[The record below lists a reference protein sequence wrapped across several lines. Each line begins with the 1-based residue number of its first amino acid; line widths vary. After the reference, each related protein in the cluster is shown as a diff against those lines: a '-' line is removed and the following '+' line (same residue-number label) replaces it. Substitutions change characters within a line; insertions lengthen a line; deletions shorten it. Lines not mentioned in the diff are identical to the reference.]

1 MRDITGV
8 GATKLMAENKE
19 YSEMWKEVMGYELPE
34 QERVGWLGIGE
45 TGFDPEEAPFQRK
58 KNQSMLRALGVAA
71 GNVPHSL
78 GKRFE
83 ELGAVVQDPVAAAEG
98 IASLGKGVGKWMF
111 EKDEEKRKAD
121 PDVELARQAWGEFKG
136 SFGPEQLQED
146 PTAAAANI
154 ASVMFP
160 GIKGLQ
166 VAARGAGAAGL
177 AGTLGKAAKVADI
190 ASDPAV
196 SAIVGAG
203 KGAGAAARRGVQFG
217 GKVGAEVL
225 GITTGRESGPIREA
239 FQSGIESVRK
249 DKKDKDQETPRDA
262 FLRAVSDK
270 AVSEDTVVK
279 VGNLLRDE
287 KARLGQRIGDVRQQ
301 MRENPLP
308 VDISDIKQEIFG
320 EQGLIS
326 DFGVEVRRGTDA
338 PPPVEVFPGL
348 QSASRSTPDELDFS
362 KSTVTGNRV
371 DAARAAAKSA
381 LNDLFRAGDTVFAHD
396 LDAMKKALQDFTLT
410 TSGEAETLVHKASR
424 ALRRKLY
431 DEVPGYAEAF
441 KDFDD
446 LSTFLEDMKRRI
458 SLNVD
463 EPFTKASAGAVRTAL
478 GEDKDTAFRAV
489 QKLEEKFGS
498 DALPMRAEVAGQAL
512 SRDVPSGLVG
522 RSALLTGVGVIGGLG
537 GAFVDPNLLW
547 AIGTLPAF
555 FPAFVGRRVS
565 ELGVG
570 ARVAKETVDSLKGML
585 DYAKV
590 NKIPVTEA
598 MTVAQLVERI
608 TDDDPERRKASLLQQ
623 IGSASLVPGQTAQV
637 RPRKLNEPGL
647 SLGDPFAPSR

>member
-1 MRDITGV
+1 
-8 GATKLMAENKE
+8 
-19 YSEMWKEVMGYELPE
+19 
-34 QERVGWLGIGE
+34 
-45 TGFDPEEAPFQRK
+45 
-58 KNQSMLRALGVAA
+58 
-71 GNVPHSL
+71 
-78 GKRFE
+78 
-83 ELGAVVQDPVAAAEG
+83 
-98 IASLGKGVGKWMF
+98 
-111 EKDEEKRKAD
+111 
-121 PDVELARQAWGEFKG
+121 
-136 SFGPEQLQED
+136 
-146 PTAAAANI
+146 
-154 ASVMFP
+154 
-160 GIKGLQ
+160 
-166 VAARGAGAAGL
+166 
-177 AGTLGKAAKVADI
+177 
-190 ASDPAV
+190 
-196 SAIVGAG
+196 
-203 KGAGAAARRGVQFG
+203 
-217 GKVGAEVL
+217 
-225 GITTGRESGPIREA
+225 
-239 FQSGIESVRK
+239 
-249 DKKDKDQETPRDA
+249 
-262 FLRAVSDK
+262 
-270 AVSEDTVVK
+270 
-279 VGNLLRDE
+279 
-287 KARLGQRIGDVRQQ
+287 

-326 DFGVEVRRGTDA
+326 DFGVEVRRGADA

-431 DEVPGYAEAF
+431 DEVEGYAEAF
-441 KDFDD
+441 KDYDD

-498 DALPMRAEVAGQAL
+498 DVLPMRAEVAGQAL

-522 RSALLTGVGVIGGLG
+522 RSALLTGVGLIGGLG
-537 GAFVDPNLLW
+537 GAFVDPNLFL

>member
-1 MRDITGV
+1 M
-8 GATKLMAENKE
+8 
-19 YSEMWKEVMGYELPE
+19 
-34 QERVGWLGIGE
+34 
-45 TGFDPEEAPFQRK
+45 
-58 KNQSMLRALGVAA
+58 
-71 GNVPHSL
+71 
-78 GKRFE
+78 
-83 ELGAVVQDPVAAAEG
+83 
-98 IASLGKGVGKWMF
+98 
-111 EKDEEKRKAD
+111 
-121 PDVELARQAWGEFKG
+121 
-136 SFGPEQLQED
+136 
-146 PTAAAANI
+146 
-154 ASVMFP
+154 
-160 GIKGLQ
+160 
-166 VAARGAGAAGL
+166 
-177 AGTLGKAAKVADI
+177 
-190 ASDPAV
+190 
-196 SAIVGAG
+196 
-203 KGAGAAARRGVQFG
+203 
-217 GKVGAEVL
+217 
-225 GITTGRESGPIREA
+225 
-239 FQSGIESVRK
+239 
-249 DKKDKDQETPRDA
+249 
-262 FLRAVSDK
+262 
-270 AVSEDTVVK
+270 SEDTVVK

-287 KARLGQRIGDVRQQ
+287 KTRLGQQIGDARRQL
-301 MRENPLP
+301 RENPLLL
-308 VDISDIKQEIFG
+308 DISDIKEEIFG
-320 EQGLIS
+320 DQGLLYE
-326 DFGVEVRRGTDA
+326 DFGVKVRRGTDA

-348 QSASRSTPDELDFS
+348 LSASRSTPDELDFS
-362 KSTVTGNRV
+362 KSTVTGNQV

-381 LNDLFRAGDTVFAHD
+381 LDELFRAGDTVLAHD

-410 TSGEAETLVHKASR
+410 TSTEAETLVHKASR
-424 ALRRKLY
+424 ALRQKLY

-458 SLNVD
+458 SLNLD

-537 GAFVDPNLLW
+537 GAFVDPNLFL

-608 TDDDPERRKASLLQQ
+608 TDDDPERSKASLLQQ
-623 IGSASLVPGQTAQV
+623 IGSASLAPGQTAQV